1 MQSEE
6 LIMKKG
12 LSNKEVQSINGI
24 VLNTRGLSL
33 CALILEQMKSRII
46 ILTQELIIK
55 KRELNLDIVFN

>member
-33 CALILEQMKSRII
+33 CALILEQMKSCII
-46 ILTQELIIK
+46 IMTQGHIIK
-55 KRELNLDIVFN
+55 KREPNLKIVFN